1 MEGSASMI
9 KKALIEADRELS
21 RLLELGLGPFAIASA
36 YSIPVRRL
44 GTNANLEVDT
54 AYQALPEY
62 LKGQPGLLTWDYL
75 RSALAEKVVE
85 IWINEAKKQGQAF
98 FTAKGRDRALRGLQ
112 SGTPHGSGNMGHI
125 GNRGADMQ
133 QQQVLENTL

>member
-1 MEGSASMI
+1 MI

-44 GTNANLEVDT
+44 STDNQLSFDET
-54 AYQALPEY
+54 HQSLPEY
-62 LKGQPGLLTWDYL
+62 LKGTPGILTWDYL
-75 RSALAEKVVE
+75 RSALADKVME
-85 IWINEAKKQGQAF
+85 IWINEEKEQGQAF
-98 FTAKGRDRALRGLQ
+98 FTNEGRDRTLRGLQ
-112 SGTPHGSGNMGHI
+112 QRASDERGNMGDI

-133 QQQVLENTL
+133 QQQVLENIT